1 MTKIRLSTKLLR
13 TGNKR
18 PLAKHAPVSW
28 RGRCGAPPKSK
39 KMKIIK
45 FIDTCDMIIED
56 TFSIIEGNFD
66 VERTYYAGDEDEIM
80 EVLEVDD
87 ESSKVFFMDG
97 RTAIVPTDCFV
108 IFSCEDDEDE
118 SNLW

>member
-1 MTKIRLSTKLLR
+1 MTTIRLLTNPR
-13 TGNKR
+13 DGF
-18 PLAKHAPVSW
+18 PAPSQNMRQLV
-28 RGRCGAPPKSK
+28 GGGGVLPKSK

-45 FIDTCDMIIED
+45 FIDTCKTITKD

-66 VERTYYAGDEDEIM
+66 VERTFYAGDEDEIM
-80 EVLEVDD
+80 EVSEVDD

-108 IFSCEDDEDE
+108 IFSCKDDEDE
-118 SNLW
+118 SDLW